1 MMAMPIMTVVSVVPV
16 SGKRSATGLRR
27 RERTTIYEGSS
38 SPRELLQAIATQAQ
52 AAMKGLEI
60 VKSTDVGLELTEEQK
75 RMPQKL
81 GKRPE
86 QEDAV
91 FLNENKNMMDFCRRI
106 LNTIK
111 AIDRSLRDTKGDE
124 FVNRLHS
131 SLLQNLGAEK
141 KIVQVSAGAS
151 EEAVKKAYMEWAIST
166 RFEYCD
172 LSIEKTPDE
181 QEDQAPHY
189 KFYYSDDARMLANAD
204 IPKRSLAIA
213 KEVGFLT
220 GIQRLLADMLQ
231 LAILSTNLP
240 VAWDSSIF
248 LRVDETR
255 VDVIKALITGPE
267 GTP

>member
-1 MMAMPIMTVVSVVPV
+1 MAMPTMTMVSVVPV
-16 SGKRSATGLRR
+16 SGKKSAAGLRR

-38 SPRELLQAIATQAQ
+38 SPREFLQAIATQAQ

-60 VKSTDVGLELTEEQK
+60 VKSIDVGLELTEEQK

-91 FLNENKNMMDFCRRI
+91 FLNENKNMMGFCQQI

-131 SLLQNLGAEK
+131 SLLQNPLTGAEK
-141 KIVQVSAGAS
+141 KIIQVSTGAS
-151 EEAVKKAYMEWAIST
+151 EEVVKKAYVEWATST

-172 LSIEKTPDE
+172 LSIEKTLDE
-181 QEDQAPHY
+181 PEDQAPHY
-189 KFYYSDDARMLANAD
+189 KFYYSNEARMLANAD

-220 GIQRLLADMLQ
+220 GIQTIGLHASVGYSQ
-231 LAILSTNLP
+231 Y
-240 VAWDSSIF
+240 
-248 LRVDETR
+248 
-255 VDVIKALITGPE
+255 
-267 GTP
+267 